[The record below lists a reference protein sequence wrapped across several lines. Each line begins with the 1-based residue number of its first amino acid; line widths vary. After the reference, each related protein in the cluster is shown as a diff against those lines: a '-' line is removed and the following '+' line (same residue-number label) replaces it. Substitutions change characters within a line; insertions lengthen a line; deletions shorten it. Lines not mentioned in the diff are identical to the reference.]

1 MTSNYYWVKV
11 DHRYVWEIGY
21 LMDGDWLLPGVEGKW
36 YPVEIGPPVAD
47 ISQVERFDECISL
60 LRELADLQ
68 NGPPLVTYEED
79 WNECMAKVYE
89 FLDENEKSQTP

>member
-47 ISQVERFDECISL
+47 ISQGNYISKGTKPSKKEVFVWRAGL
-60 LRELADLQ
+60 
-68 NGPPLVTYEED
+68 
-79 WNECMAKVYE
+79 
-89 FLDENEKSQTP
+89 